1 MSDRLPDRPEAGLGG
16 HLEFERR
23 GAPSAQGRGASA
35 ALRVSAFVIDW
46 VVIGLLYGLA
56 FAMAAVLGILSF
68 GLLWAPAMAFLPAL
82 PLAYHTLFVA
92 SHRHATPGQRLV
104 GLHVVSVTD
113 ATGPGW
119 VQALIA
125 TALFYASIGL
135 TGGLILL
142 WCLFDDK
149 GRCLHDILSGT
160 QVMREA

>member
-1 MSDRLPDRPEAGLGG
+1 MGDRLPDRPEAGLSG
-16 HLEFERR
+16 HLDFDARRPAAPAVR
-23 GAPSAQGRGASA
+23 GAAA
-35 ALRVSAFVIDW
+35 ALRVAAFVIDW
-46 VVIGLLYGLA
+46 VIIGLLYGLS
-56 FAMAAVLGILSF
+56 FAMATVLGVLSF
-68 GLLWAPAMAFLPAL
+68 GLLWAPAVALLPLL

-92 SHRHATPGQRLV
+92 SGRHATPGQQLI
-104 GLHVVSVTD
+104 GLHVVSATD
-113 ATGPGW
+113 PKGPGF

-160 QVMREA
+160 QVMRDA